1 MKKKLLIA
9 ALTIVGGCDHQF
21 GIGAL
26 EPDAGVTD
34 AQTSSVGGTDAQNL
48 FPNGPWVGF
57 LGPTTWTGH
66 VEGYQF
72 PSGSNTIRLAFA
84 ADSLG
89 RLAGVTL
96 LGDGPPPPLLMDP
109 NLPYPPDYLA
119 LAKQAPNG
127 IYWAEGFAYSMS
139 LGYSEFSGLGFDIQ
153 SNELWSE
160 WCAKQTPV
168 DGSSTCLPNWPGD
181 HVVGANGSP
190 DQCYQR
196 DPANG
201 RKSVVD
207 CGKYDLCI
215 TNAVCTCS
223 TVSCVFDPTGYNT
236 ASFDFSLPN
245 NLATG
250 TDYGIANDPAN
261 NTATGRVAGLFGN
274 DLATVNFTQDL

>member
-153 SNELWSE
+153 SNELWSD
-160 WCAKQTPV
+160 WCAKQAPV
-168 DGSSTCLPNWPGD
+168 AASDGCLPNWGG
-181 HVVGANGSP
+181 VQIVGANGAA
-190 DQCYQR
+190 DQCYQQ

-201 RKSVVD
+201 RKTVVD
-207 CGKYDLCI
+207 CGKYELCV
-215 TNAVCTCS
+215 TNHVCMCS
-223 TVSCVFDPTGYNT
+223 TAACVFDQTGYNA
-236 ASFDFSLPN
+236 ASFSLSLPN